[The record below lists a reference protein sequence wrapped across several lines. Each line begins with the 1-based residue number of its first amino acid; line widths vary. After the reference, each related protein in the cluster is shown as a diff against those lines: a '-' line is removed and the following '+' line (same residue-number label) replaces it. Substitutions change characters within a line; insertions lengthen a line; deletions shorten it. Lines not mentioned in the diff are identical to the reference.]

1 MAVENPAPGVPQ
13 SPNTSTLN
21 ARIQAHIPTYY
32 LSLPSQW
39 LSTYNSFVQANAS
52 QVSQIESALRSLQ
65 YIIPGRFHETP
76 ITSESLQTFLSLLT
90 AYHTHLLPSPS
101 PPSPATRYQNF
112 CQLSSPIYKRC
123 AALLRTIQYIQLLC
137 EMFAKR
143 AGEKM
148 RWRVVVVLETVK
160 AVLRLC
166 MGRVSGGRPV
176 IGTAIGDDRQERRAD
191 NEAAS
196 TPVVGWDGIGD
207 GPPLET
213 EWKMP
218 RTGMRL
224 PPMPSNSGIGG
235 ESISDFLG
243 KRVISADEIKS
254 AKRLVRQIATVQG
267 QVAELMWILRP
278 VVYALALQRC
288 QGQKRD
294 WRPWALGL
302 IMEIGSRQLAS
313 KDIRETVVGGVR
325 ALSEVE
331 KEEMK
336 RRGWAMAWWGMRG
349 SFYEKVTRAWIQ
361 GFAEKLKGKPLLD
374 MVGVIVEDYD
384 YLWDDYYFSTATI

>member
-1 MAVENPAPGVPQ
+1 
-13 SPNTSTLN
+13 
-21 ARIQAHIPTYY
+21 
-32 LSLPSQW
+32 
-39 LSTYNSFVQANAS
+39 
-52 QVSQIESALRSLQ
+52 
-65 YIIPGRFHETP
+65 
-76 ITSESLQTFLSLLT
+76 
-90 AYHTHLLPSPS
+90 
-101 PPSPATRYQNF
+101 
-112 CQLSSPIYKRC
+112 
-123 AALLRTIQYIQLLC
+123 
-137 EMFAKR
+137 
-143 AGEKM
+143 M

-176 IGTAIGDDRQERRAD
+176 LGTGIGDDRQERRAD
-191 NEAAS
+191 DAAS

-207 GPPLET
+207 GPLVET

-254 AKRLVRQIATVQG
+254 AKRLVRQVATMQV

-278 VVYALALQRC
+278 VFYALALQRC
-288 QGQKRD
+288 QGKKRD

-302 IMEIGSRQLAS
+302 AMEIGSRQLAR

-331 KEEMK
+331 KEELK

-349 SFYEKVTRAWIQ
+349 SFYENVTRAWIQ
-361 GFAEKLKGKPLLD
+361 GFAEKLRGKPLLD

>member
-1 MAVENPAPGVPQ
+1 MAVETPAPGVSQ
-13 SPNTSTLN
+13 SSNTSTLN
-21 ARIQAHIPTYY
+21 ARLQAHIPTHY

-112 CQLSSPIYKRC
+112 CQLSSPLYNRC
-123 AALLRTIQYIQLLC
+123 AALLRTIRYTQLLC

-176 IGTAIGDDRQERRAD
+176 IGTGVGDDRQERRAD

-196 TPVVGWDGIGD
+196 TPGVGWDGIGD

-288 QGQKRD
+288 QGKKSD
-294 WRPWALGL
+294 WRPWALGFA
-302 IMEIGSRQLAS
+302 MEIVSRQLAR
-313 KDIRETVVGGVR
+313 KDIRETLVGGVR

-331 KEEMK
+331 REELK

-349 SFYEKVTRAWIQ
+349 SFYENVTRAWIR

-384 YLWDDYYFSTATI
+384 YLWDGYYFSTATT